1 MRKPLPHSMFEALVC
16 VYHPGNDRLASLL
29 LTERSNLG
37 THLRNMSIMK
47 TIA

>member
-16 VYHPGNDRLASLL
+16 VYHPGNDLLASL